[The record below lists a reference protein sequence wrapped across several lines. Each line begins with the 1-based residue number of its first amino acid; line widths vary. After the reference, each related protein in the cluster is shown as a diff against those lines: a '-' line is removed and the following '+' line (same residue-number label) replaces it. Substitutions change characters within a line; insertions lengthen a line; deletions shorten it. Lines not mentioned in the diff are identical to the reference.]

1 MVKMSNLF
9 LAGWLA
15 PFALDDDDNF
25 SKLNLYFEL
34 LFALNMFMFASL
46 GLTLLFPTG
55 KLLLDRL
62 LFVLLFFTLLRC
74 SDVMVCIVL
83 GCKLTTTT
91 DDDLL
96 VGEADD
102 DMELRI
108 DGTCWGLA
116 RLVELVGLLIMLEC
130 SGSCSC

>member
-1 MVKMSNLF
+1 MATMSNLF
-9 LAGWLA
+9 LAGWPA

-25 SKLNLYFEL
+25 NKLNLYFEL
-34 LFALNMFMFASL
+34 LFVLNMFMFASL
-46 GLTLLFPTG
+46 GLMLLFPTG
-55 KLLLDRL
+55 KLLPMDRL

-74 SDVMVCIVL
+74 SDVMVCMEL

-116 RLVELVGLLIMLEC
+116 RFDELVGLLIMLEC
-130 SGSCSC
+130 S